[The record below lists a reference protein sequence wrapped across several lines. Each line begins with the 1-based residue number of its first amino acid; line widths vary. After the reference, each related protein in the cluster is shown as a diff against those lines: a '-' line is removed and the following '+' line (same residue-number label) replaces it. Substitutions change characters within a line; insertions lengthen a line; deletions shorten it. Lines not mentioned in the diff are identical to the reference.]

1 MRWLLAI
8 AFGLLLA
15 TLVLF
20 VGVLLYGIAEFLFP
34 DRPWVLV
41 AAAIAFVAL
50 AAGWAHYHTGLERAN
65 ETVLHRGIL
74 IQSIPV
80 AGPMGLVFTLGY
92 LVMFWFGVPGLRPVV
107 LALGA
112 VGLILGAFLIW
123 VERRRT
129 VHAEQSVLP
138 LGSGD
143 THS

>member
-41 AAAIAFVAL
+41 AAATALVAL
-50 AAGWAHYHTGLERAN
+50 ASGWAHYHRGLGRADD
-65 ETVLHRGIL
+65 TVPHRGIL

-92 LVMFWFGVPGLRPVV
+92 LVMFWFGAPGLRPVV
-107 LALGA
+107 LALAARG
-112 VGLILGAFLIW
+112 
-123 VERRRT
+123 ET
-129 VHAEQSVLP
+129 P
-138 LGSGD
+138 LRD
-143 THS
+143 LA